1 MSFRDQV
8 EARLRAFKI
17 DSSVLAAVQRRAPHV
32 RRGAGP
38 ALKAHYDSISREPV
52 YRAFADQHR

>member
-17 DSSVLAAVQRRAPHV
+17 DAGVLDTVQRRARACAAAPV
-32 RRGAGP
+32 RP
-38 ALKAHYDSISREPV
+38 
-52 YRAFADQHR
+52 